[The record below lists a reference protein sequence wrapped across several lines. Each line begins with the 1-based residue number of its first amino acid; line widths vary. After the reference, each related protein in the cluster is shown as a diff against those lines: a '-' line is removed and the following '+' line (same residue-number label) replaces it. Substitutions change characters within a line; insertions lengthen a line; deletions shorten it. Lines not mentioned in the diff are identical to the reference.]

1 MNTEAHTETTPMNS
15 ALSMVPGWY
24 QKFKEMYISSAGT
37 CFLLCGDIHGIAAR
51 DVSQLLFLQ
60 RSLSS
65 KFDIVVSYHRAAGIS
80 FPLDDFFDDHER
92 ERTPET
98 FMRERAKALLG
109 PTFRLPQEDP
119 YAAAVDAAG
128 VLASANDLFTR
139 ARKPGQALS
148 LLERLLRAEDA
159 KDRVAVII
167 DCTDYL
173 CPPANKASMAPDAL
187 DVLATLQYWG
197 NDRTLMAQGNPVFLL
212 TRRLSDIHEDLRD
225 SDSGYKTIS
234 IELPDERARISH
246 IAWYQQYRMQKAL
259 PAIPFVDLT
268 IADVARMTAGIGLH
282 DVEDILLLG
291 TLEEREG
298 QGPMGVTQS
307 RVKSYKDDIIT
318 AKYSEIATM
327 LEPLPNGFADLGG
340 MDHLLELTRENII
353 VPMREG
359 RRQDVLSRF
368 LLAGPPG
375 TGKTYYA
382 QALAREIGFSALS
395 LNMENILDKWVGTS
409 ERNLNEFF
417 KFARA
422 LAPVL
427 IFLDEADQTDL
438 SRRGNA
444 SGNATSANLFG
455 SMLRFAGDPALR
467 GRVILVLASNRP
479 DAFDPALLRRMDA
492 IIPVLLA
499 NEDGRLHIIEKQV
512 QAQGAMIDPLAAQL
526 LAKQTEQY
534 SASDLAALVRE
545 ARWQAASRGSMQIER
560 NDAESARANLRPPVT
575 REMADWFTL
584 KAIDACNNLRFCPP
598 EYAPMWRNRGALH
611 ETIKEKEKT
620 IQTGPRQSRTL

>member
-1 MNTEAHTETTPMNS
+1 MTTEGLNDTLPTTVALPMT
-15 ALSMVPGWY
+15 PGWY
-24 QKFKEMYISSAGT
+24 QKFKEMYISSAGI

-60 RSLSS
+60 RSLSN
-65 KFDIVVSYHRAAGIS
+65 KFDIVIYYHRAAGIS
-80 FPLDDFFDDHER
+80 FPLDDFFDDHQR
-92 ERTPET
+92 ERKAET
-98 FMRERAKALLG
+98 FMRERARALLG
-109 PTFRLPQEDP
+109 PAFQMSHDDP
-119 YAAAVDAAG
+119 YAAAVDASG
-128 VLASANDLFTR
+128 IMASANDVFR
-139 ARKPGQALS
+139 SARKPRQALS
-148 LLERLLRAEDA
+148 ILEQLLRAEDA

-167 DCTDYL
+167 DCADYL
-173 CPPANKASMAPDAL
+173 CPPANKTSMSPEAL
-187 DVLATLQYWG
+187 DILATLQYWG
-197 NDRTLMAQGNPVFLL
+197 NDRALMNQGNPIFLL
-212 TRRLSDIHEDLRD
+212 TRRLSNIHEDLRD

-234 IELPDERARISH
+234 IELPDERARMSH
-246 IAWYQQYRMQKAL
+246 IAWYQQYRMQRGKS
-259 PAIPFVDLT
+259 AIPFVDLT

-298 QGPMGVTQS
+298 QGPVGITQN

-340 MDHLLELTRENII
+340 MDHLLQLTRDTII
-353 VPMREG
+353 APMQEG

-438 SRRGNA
+438 SRRGNS

-455 SMLRFAGDPALR
+455 AMLRFAGDPALR

-499 NEDGRLHIIEKQV
+499 DENGRLHIIEKQV
-512 QAQGAMIDPLAAQL
+512 QAQGATIEPDAAL
-526 LAKQTEQY
+526 FLAKQTEQY
-534 SASDLAALVRE
+534 SASDLSALVRE
-545 ARWQAASRGSMQIER
+545 ARWQASSRGSKHIER
-560 NDAESARANLRPPVT
+560 CDADIARANLRPPVT

-598 EYAPMWRNRGALH
+598 EYETIWRNRGALRQ
-611 ETIKEKEKT
+611 TIKDKEKT
-620 IQTGPRQSRTL
+620 FQAGPRESRTL